1 MSCFRCPSP
10 CRCLQKRRGCAR
22 LQKQSWQVDCAVRP
36 GHNTRTDIHNISARV
51 CVCNICK
58 DVKLQLLAGGSGPLM
73 SPLPTKLLMS
83 WEDIGTDHP
92 DVPATCFVEWEEAQ
106 PKNLHAVFF
115 WFSTSVFYVGLPVRF
130 SQSDSRAL
138 PSESSFQNDLM
149 DVIWNYILGHGF
161 NI

>member
-1 MSCFRCPSP
+1 
-10 CRCLQKRRGCAR
+10 
-22 LQKQSWQVDCAVRP
+22 
-36 GHNTRTDIHNISARV
+36 
-51 CVCNICK
+51 
-58 DVKLQLLAGGSGPLM
+58 M

-115 WFSTSVFYVGLPVRF
+115 WFSGFLHRF
-130 SQSDSRAL
+130 FMLDYLAL
-138 PSESSFQNDLM
+138 PSESGFQNDLM